1 MDLNYW
7 IQFFRQTLFGAIVLL
22 EVLIFPEHFQFY
34 HFHLFEASDRY
45 LLIARIGKESKLA
58 FLILKDGIFH
68 GNSENC
74 LMDWQYS
81 KVFI

>member
-1 MDLNYW
+1 MDLNHW
-7 IQFFRQTLFGAIVLL
+7 IQFFRRTLFGAIVLL

-45 LLIARIGKESKLA
+45 LLIGGIGKESKLA
-58 FLILKDGIFH
+58 FLILKDEIFH

-74 LMDWQYS
+74 LMDLQYS
-81 KVFI
+81 KVLI